1 MKKLLLVFTFVL
13 VGAFSFANN
22 QSTNTLHEVSS
33 YFGTCTYSITTTV
46 TFSDGS
52 SYSYTDTYTTEA
64 SSLSDCM
71 RKAKNH
77 VAFLN
82 AQ

>member
-1 MKKLLLVFTFVL
+1 MKKLLLVFTFVF

-22 QSTNTLHEVSS
+22 QSTNTLHEVNA
-33 YFGTCTYSITTTV
+33 YFGTCTYTITTTV
-46 TFSDGS
+46 TYADGS
-52 SYSYTDTYTTEA
+52 SYSYDTTYTTEA

-71 RKAKNH
+71 RKARNH

-82 AQ
+82 AN